1 MREILDPRSA
11 QLPPPK
17 LLAAAR
23 TLTGLSQRDLAAVAQ
38 IDRSSLSRYE
48 AGASSMRVET
58 MSDLIDVL
66 LRHGIKFLAPTREL
80 EMGVAVIRGV
90 KSS

>member
-1 MREILDPRSA
+1 MSA
-11 QLPPPK
+11 
-17 LLAAAR
+17 
-23 TLTGLSQRDLAAVAQ
+23 
-38 IDRSSLSRYE
+38 
-48 AGASSMRVET
+48 
-58 MSDLIDVL
+58 LINVL